1 MGLNKIIIKKIIK
14 GFITEEYKNKIY
26 ICPRRIKPD
35 WVIYNDHESD
45 EIKTKNFKD
54 YKERTEDRTHI
65 KFGVK
70 LIEDHDCTNLL
81 DYDAYLKNPDLCFC
95 MYVNA
100 GMYEEFNDY
109 LTKYKNEKIKEYNEK
124 TKKNLI

>member
-1 MGLNKIIIKKIIK
+1 MKLKLKILKITKKQ
-14 GFITEEYKNKIY
+14 
-26 ICPRRIKPD
+26 P
-35 WVIYNDHESD
+35 
-45 EIKTKNFKD
+45 KTV
-54 YKERTEDRTHI
+54 HI
-65 KFGVK
+65 KFVVK
-70 LIEDHDCTNLL
+70 LIEDHDCTYLL

-124 TKKNLI
+124 KN